1 MKKYIISLGII
12 IFTIV
17 ALLLGFSC
25 KKKTE
30 PAPAED
36 PAASAG
42 NTSNINSFF
51 TGNASAPQTFTINS
65 SVSQTITGT
74 RAVVI
79 IPSNAFVVKA
89 TNAPVTG
96 TVQITMKE
104 IYSKKD
110 MILNKAQTMTNNN
123 YILNSAG
130 EMNIMVKQGSNDL
143 KLASGKKLS
152 FKVLEP
158 ASAQTGMMVFNG
170 ALNANQQ
177 LIWTQSPS
185 TPSVSGAFD
194 STVVGTGYYY
204 NFDCD
209 SLGWVNCDALYCYT
223 CPVTNYTVTL
233 SGSHDRTNTSVFV
246 VYPSINGA
254 SHLWPS
260 NTNGQQYPV
269 TNYISNTTQMT
280 IVAISEING
289 TYYSTFQNTT
299 PTNGAVY
306 NLTLTATTNAAIL
319 TQLNSL

>member
-30 PAPAED
+30 AAPEETPAT
-36 PAASAG
+36 AG

-51 TGNASAPQTFTINS
+51 TSNTTAPQTFTVNS
-65 SVSQTITGT
+65 AVSQTITGT
-74 RAVVI
+74 RAVVV
-79 IPSNAFVVKA
+79 IPPNAFVVKA

-96 TVQITMKE
+96 TIEITMKE
-104 IYSKKD
+104 IYSKKN

-130 EMNIMVKQGSNDL
+130 EMNIVVKQGTTDL
-143 KLASGKKLS
+143 KLATGKKLS

-158 ASAQTGMMVFNG
+158 TAAQTGMMVFNG
-170 ALNANQQ
+170 SLNTNQQ

-209 SLGWVNCDALYCYT
+209 SLGWVNCDALYCFS
-223 CPVTNYTVTL
+223 CPLTSYTVNL
-233 SGSHDRTNTSVFV
+233 SGSHDKTNTVVFV

-254 SHLWPS
+254 SHLYS
-260 NTNGQQYPV
+260 INGQQFPV
-269 TNYISNTTQMT
+269 QTYISNTTQMT